1 MKQFKKILI
10 SAGPTREKID
20 PVRFITNRSSGK
32 MGYAIAEKAVDFA
45 DRVVLV
51 SGPVTLPVPPQVE
64 CIGIESAAEMAQAM
78 FNESRD
84 ADLIIMCAAVADYRP
99 KFVHEQKMKKSDGDL
114 TLVLERTEDIL
125 QTLGR
130 NKVAGQ
136 IIAGFAAE
144 TNDIL
149 ANAQSKLERKNLD
162 FIIAN
167 DVSSSSQGGF
177 GVDVNAVTIIDRSG
191 HREIFDL
198 CPKKEI
204 AEKILIYITQ
214 KIHN

>member
-1 MKQFKKILI
+1 MKKFKKIVI

-20 PVRFITNRSSGK
+20 PVRFLSNRSSGK
-32 MGYAIAEKAVDFA
+32 MGYALAENAVDFA
-45 DRVVLV
+45 EKVVLV
-51 SGPVTLPVPPQVE
+51 SGPVSLLVPEKVE
-64 CIGIESAAEMAQAM
+64 CIKIESAAEMAKAM
-78 FNESRD
+78 FSASRD

-99 KFVHEQKMKKSDGDL
+99 KFVHDTKMKKSDGDL

-125 QTLGR
+125 QTLGK
-130 NKVAGQ
+130 NKIAGQ

-149 ANAQSKLERKNLD
+149 ENAQSKLERKNLD

-177 GVDVNAVTIIDRSG
+177 AVDVNAVTIIDKSG
-191 HREIFDL
+191 HREVFEL
-198 CPKKEI
+198 CSKKEL
-204 AEKILIYITQ
+204 AGKILTYIAAKT
-214 KIHN
+214 H